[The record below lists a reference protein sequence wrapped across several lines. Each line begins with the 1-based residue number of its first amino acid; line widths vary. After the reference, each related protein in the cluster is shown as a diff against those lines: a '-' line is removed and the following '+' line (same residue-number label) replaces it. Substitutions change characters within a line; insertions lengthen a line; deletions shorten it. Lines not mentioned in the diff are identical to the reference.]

1 MTEPTR
7 EPLESPE
14 DENLD
19 KVKITPKDIQRAQKQ
34 WKEDAPDARRN
45 LLDAEGDEADE
56 RT

>member
-1 MTEPTR
+1 MTDPTR
-7 EPLESPE
+7 EPLESRE